1 VCDGWLDFCGE
12 WGFVVDDV
20 DEGFVGCWLVE
31 VVFFGWLIIVLY
43 LLEFKLLGVGDWMV
57 YFVVWY
63 CCEVDFDCFVDGWCV
78 LLYFGVVDYEVSVW
92 VNG

>member
-1 VCDGWLDFCGE
+1 
-12 WGFVVDDV
+12 
-20 DEGFVGCWLVE
+20 LVE

-78 LLYFGVVDYEVSVW
+78 LLYFGEFVYDYDGFVW
-92 VNG
+92 VIEFFFVFKKDGILFFVSILFDV